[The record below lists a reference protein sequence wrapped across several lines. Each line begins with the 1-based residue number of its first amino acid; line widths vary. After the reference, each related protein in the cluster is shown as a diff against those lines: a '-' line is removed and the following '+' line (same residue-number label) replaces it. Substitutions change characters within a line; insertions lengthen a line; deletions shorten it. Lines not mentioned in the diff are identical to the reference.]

1 MQSNRN
7 LSESFIQLTLK
18 YIMKISTWNCN
29 GALRKKLAE
38 ADSLQADILVVQE
51 CEDPALST
59 ATYRNWAGSYIWI
72 GESKN
77 RGIGI
82 FPKNGNQVDS
92 LDWNG
97 CFSINGL
104 LSKSNTLKWNTKDLR
119 LFLPFT
125 INQELIALGVW
136 TKGSNEEAF
145 GYMGQFWKYLQIH
158 RKDLSGLKTMI
169 LGDFNSN
176 VRWDKPDRW
185 WNHSDVI
192 YELNEIGLESLYHRC
207 FNEKQG
213 SETRPTFF
221 LQRNRQKSYHIDY
234 VFTSSD
240 LAEKCTLQVGR
251 HDDWISISDHV
262 PLTVIIEN

>member
-1 MQSNRN
+1 
-7 LSESFIQLTLK
+7 
-18 YIMKISTWNCN
+18 MKVVTWNCN
-29 GALRKKLAE
+29 GALRQKLVEAE
-38 ADSLQADILVVQE
+38 SLQADILVVQE

-59 ATYRNWAGSYIWI
+59 PAYKEWAGSYLWV

-82 FPKNGNQVDS
+82 FPRNGHRVEK

-97 CFSINGL
+97 SFSVLGL
-104 LSKSNTLKWNTKDLR
+104 LSKSDTLNWKTKELR
-119 LFLPFT
+119 LFLPFIIDGDFT
-125 INQELIALGVW
+125 ALAVW
-136 TKGSNEEAF
+136 TKGRSEEVF

-158 RKDLSGLKTMI
+158 REDLSRPRTII

-185 WNHSDVI
+185 WNHSDVVA
-192 YELNEIGLESLYHRC
+192 ELHEMGFKSQYHRV
-207 FNEKQG
+207 FGEEQG
-213 SETRPTFF
+213 KEARPTFF
-221 LQRNRQKSYHIDY
+221 LQRNLEKAYHIDY

-240 LAEKCTLQVGR
+240 LTEDCTLQVGH

-262 PLTVIIEN
+262 PLTLSTNS

>member
-1 MQSNRN
+1 
-7 LSESFIQLTLK
+7 
-18 YIMKISTWNCN
+18 MKIVTWNCN
-29 GALRKKLAE
+29 GALRRKLGE

-51 CEDPALST
+51 CENPALST
-59 ATYRNWAGSYIWI
+59 LIYKDWAGAYIWL

-82 FPKNGNQVDS
+82 FPRNGHRVEKLS
-92 LDWNG
+92 WNG
-97 CFSINGL
+97 SFSVPGL
-104 LSKSNTLKWNTKDLR
+104 LSKSHTLNWNTEDLR

-125 INQELIALGVW
+125 IDGELTALAVW

-158 RKDLSGLKTMI
+158 RNDLSGPSSII

-192 YELNEIGLESLYHRC
+192 AELNEMGFESQYHQ
-207 FNEKQG
+207 FFDETQGNET
-213 SETRPTFF
+213 SPTFF
-221 LQRNRQKSYHIDY
+221 LQI
-234 VFTSSD
+234 
-240 LAEKCTLQVGR
+240 GR
-251 HDDWISISDHV
+251 AHV
-262 PLTVIIEN
+262 